1 MIITCCG
8 DPVPSIRPAAH
19 LSHPTI
25 VFRPPKSPPT
35 TVYVRLVTIYH
46 FYLIPSKNLSNSTI
60 VIFDKNLVKL

>member
-19 LSHPTI
+19 LSNPTI
-25 VFRPPKSPPT
+25 VFRPQKSPPT

-46 FYLIPSKNLSNSTI
+46 FYLILTKNLSNSTI
-60 VIFDKNLVKL
+60 VIFDKSLVKL

>member
-25 VFRPPKSPPT
+25 VSRPPKSPST

-46 FYLIPSKNLSNSTI
+46 FDLILTKILSNSTI
-60 VIFDKNLVKL
+60 VIFD

>member
-8 DPVPSIRPAAH
+8 DPVPSIRAATH
-19 LSHPTI
+19 LSNPTI
-25 VFRPPKSPPT
+25 VSRPPKSPST

>member
-19 LSHPTI
+19 LSHPII
-25 VFRPPKSPPT
+25 VSRPPKFPST

-60 VIFDKNLVKL
+60 VIFNKNLVKL

>member
-25 VFRPPKSPPT
+25 VFRPPKSPST
-35 TVYVRLVTIYH
+35 TVYVRLVTICL
-46 FYLIPSKNLSNSTI
+46 FYLILTKNLSNSTI
-60 VIFDKNLVKL
+60 VIFNKNLVKL